1 MVELKHI
8 YDIGEVIATDPLV
21 TVIDD
26 FVTEGER
33 AHIIKQ
39 ARRTLGSAK
48 VSTVGENTYSDKR
61 TGSVAWVR
69 HDQTPVVRNLVRRV
83 SDIIGIPVSH
93 AESLQ
98 VVHYAETEEYRAHF
112 DAYDLNTEKGRLR
125 TAKGG
130 QRLVTALMYLNEV
143 ESGGGTGFPKLKL
156 EVEPIPGRVVLFH
169 NIKEGTHDRHKKSLH
184 GGLPVVAG
192 EKWACNL
199 WFRAHPYQT
208 TGGTGGSRRAGHGRS
223 VGKKNRKSQKAARRR
238 NR

>member
-1 MVELKHI
+1 MGELKQS
-8 YDIGEVIATDPLV
+8 YEIGEVVATDPLV

-39 ARRTLGSAK
+39 ARRTLGEAK
-48 VSTVGENTYSDKR
+48 VSTVGDNAYSEKR

-83 SDIIGIPVSH
+83 SDIVGIPVGH

-98 VVHYAETEEYRAHF
+98 IVHYAETEEYRAHF
-112 DAYDLNTEKGRLR
+112 DSYDLNTEKGRLR
-125 TAKGG
+125 TTKGG

-143 ESGGGTGFPKLKL
+143 ESGGATRFPKLKL
-156 EVEPIPGRVVLFH
+156 EVEPLPGRIVLFH
-169 NIKEGTHDRHKKSLH
+169 NIKDGTHDRHKNSLH
-184 GGLPVVAG
+184 GGLPVIAG

-208 TGGTGGSRRAGHGRS
+208 APSAGASRSGGRS
-223 VGKKNRKSQKAARRR
+223 RSAGKKNRKSQKAARRR

>member
-1 MVELKHI
+1 MVELKHT

-48 VSTVGENTYSDKR
+48 VSSVGENTYSDKR

-83 SDIIGIPVSH
+83 SDIIEIPVTH

-112 DAYDLNTEKGRLR
+112 DAY
-125 TAKGG
+125 
-130 QRLVTALMYLNEV
+130 AL
-143 ESGGGTGFPKLKL
+143 SAR
-156 EVEPIPGRVVLFH
+156 RVSPR
-169 NIKEGTHDRHKKSLH
+169 EAA
-184 GGLPVVAG
+184 VAG
-192 EKWACNL
+192 SGLA
-199 WFRAHPYQT
+199 
-208 TGGTGGSRRAGHGRS
+208 SRSRQETRS
-223 VGKKNRKSQKAARRR
+223 PESQGF
-238 NR
+238 